1 MAKIM
6 VDVVA
11 TSSVVPK
18 VELQLGLDKLS
29 ELGFSTTIADNIML
43 QEFAYAGSAEQ
54 RATAFY
60 RAAMSD
66 SDLVWAIRGGYGA
79 AQLLDIL
86 TQLSARGKPT
96 KQKILIGYSDLT
108 ALYQFVSEQWGWK
121 ILHAPMLSSKDF
133 RQITLENERQL
144 LSLLADSCANLK
156 WHNQLLKWIYTPY
169 SSLPPITAQLYGGN
183 LAVICS
189 MLGTPWQLDFSD
201 KILFLEE
208 IGESWSK
215 IDRMLEQLYHSG
227 SLTNCKAI
235 VLGEFTSCK
244 DASPKGLSSE
254 YNQALEN
261 IRKTLTAA
269 QGMEEVFTRL
279 GEKLNIPI
287 CSGLPVGHCL
297 KNSPLPL
304 LATYQLSIAKGLEL
318 MCWSSVR

>member
-18 VELQLGLDKLS
+18 VELQLGLDKLF
-29 ELGFSTTIADNIML
+29 ELGFSTRLADNIML

-54 RATAFY
+54 RAAAFY

-66 SDLVWAIRGGYGA
+66 SELVWAIRGGYGA

-86 TQLSARGKPT
+86 TELSVREKPT

-121 ILHAPMLSSKDF
+121 ILHAPMISSKDF
-133 RQITLENERQL
+133 RQITLENERRL
-144 LSLLADSCANLK
+144 LSLLTTSAVDFKWQIQPLK
-156 WHNQLLKWIYTPY
+156 WLHTPKL
-169 SSLPPITAQLYGGN
+169 SSALITAQLYGGN
-183 LAVICS
+183 LSVICS

-215 IDRMLEQLYHSG
+215 IDRMLEQLHHSG
-227 SLTNCKAI
+227 SLASCKAI
-235 VLGEFTSCK
+235 VLGEFTSCN
-244 DASPKGLSSE
+244 DASPRGLGSE
-254 YNQALEN
+254 DDESLEN
-261 IRKTLTAA
+261 VRKTLTAT
-269 QGMEEVFTRL
+269 QGMEAVFKRL
-279 GEKLNIPI
+279 GKKENIPI

-297 KNSPLPL
+297 INSPLPL
-304 LATYQLSIAKGLEL
+304 LATYRLSAAKGIEL
-318 MCWSSVR
+318 MCWS